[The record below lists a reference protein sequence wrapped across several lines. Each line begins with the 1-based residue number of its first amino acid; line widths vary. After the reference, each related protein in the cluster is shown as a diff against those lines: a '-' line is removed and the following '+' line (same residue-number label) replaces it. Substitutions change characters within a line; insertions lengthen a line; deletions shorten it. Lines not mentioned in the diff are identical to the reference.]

1 MKSRVA
7 ASISS
12 LAGGRSI
19 TICRTLPAQRAWET
33 LKFRPWSQ
41 GIGSPNRSF
50 ISFVKDEDSFAELGP
65 AVNENDVPRLK
76 LATEKP
82 ERFKW
87 QNDFVRKRLTNN
99 KSHPVNKCGGEKGSV
114 LTRDESNRVMNQL
127 RGSFGANR
135 STDAVKVNDTGA
147 LGESG
152 QPTEERVDDD
162 AFSTNSSTIRI
173 NGVDDRVSIH
183 DIHSVCEK
191 VGNFEGL
198 TWVGKDSVDA
208 FFKVGSE
215 SDSTGIVRK
224 LNGYSISGNHIVASK
239 LPDNTK
245 SSIHGNEIDW
255 PERGLRFNTTLD
267 ELKKQMELKRTYYQ
281 DLEMLHHGIMHLQC
295 PPTISDD

>member
-19 TICRTLPAQRAWET
+19 NICRTLPVQRTCEA

-41 GIGSPNRSF
+41 GIGSSNRSF
-50 ISFVKDEDSFAELGP
+50 ISFVKEDDSFAELGP
-65 AVNENDVPRLK
+65 AVNENDASGLK

-87 QNDFVRKRLTNN
+87 QNDFVRKRLSNNN
-99 KSHPVNKCGGEKGSV
+99 KSHPVNKCGGEKGSI
-114 LTRDESNRVMNQL
+114 LTRGESNQVMNQL
-127 RGSFGANR
+127 LGSFSANR

-147 LGESG
+147 LGESS
-152 QPTEERVDDD
+152 QPMEEHMDD
-162 AFSTNSSTIRI
+162 AFITNSSTIRI

-183 DIHSVCEK
+183 DIHSLCGK

-224 LNGYSISGNHIVASK
+224 LNGYSIAGSHLVASI
-239 LPDNTK
+239 LPNNSK
-245 SSIHGNEIDW
+245 ASIPEKEIDW
-255 PERGLRFNTTLD
+255 PERGLRFSTTLD
-267 ELKKQMELKRTYYQ
+267 ELKKQMELKKMYYQ
-281 DLEMLHHGIMHLQC
+281 DLEMLYHEIMHIQC